1 MIRRSNFT
9 VTVGIMNI
17 KLRTEPKV
25 LAAFA
30 QEFKAN
36 GSRQPVL
43 TTQFTG
49 PINPRPLNLTTG
61 SLGPATGNMGPAT
74 GNFGKTRGTT
84 PGAPPSTPLRKVD
97 AAHDTLSTDSVM
109 LYARSHRWLRKLLV
123 ICWSSYLIASQ
134 WWHPNSKLIAC
145 LTAVLV
151 LGTYRETL
159 VSKTNVSWK
168 IYLAFFSLGTWK
180 FSLQDATL
188 LTSEWEEQGG
198 MMEALMLG
206 MWGLLLAPLLDW
218 LAPWR
223 GGLFKLWIRT
233 SQGRKIL
240 VWRGRSERSFH
251 YNQRL
256 MQTVTMLPTSA

>member
-61 SLGPATGNMGPAT
+61 SLGQT
-74 GNFGKTRGTT
+74 KGTT
-84 PGAPPSTPLRKVD
+84 SGEPSPTQSRKVD
-97 AAHDTLSTDSVM
+97 AAHDILSTDSVM

-134 WWHPNSKLIAC
+134 WWNPNSKLIAC
-145 LTAVLV
+145 ITAVLV

-218 LAPWR
+218 LTPWR